1 MIDITAMNYLD
12 LAITFVIGLLM
23 GLSIKKGLVAFILLF
38 VAFILSGFV
47 GLTFLP
53 TIPPS
58 KFINL
63 ASKYFYEI
71 VNNLHL
77 GLLVVSLSIILFLA
91 GLIVGILKG

>member
-1 MIDITAMNYLD
+1 MIDLTAMNYLD

-38 VAFILSGFV
+38 LAFILSGFV

-58 KFINL
+58 KFFNL
-63 ASKYFYEI
+63 ASKYLYEI

-77 GLLVVSLSIILFLA
+77 GLFAISLSIILFLA

>member
-1 MIDITAMNYLD
+1 MINLTDLNYLD
-12 LAITFVIGLLM
+12 LAITFVIGLLI
-23 GLSIKKGLVAFILLF
+23 GISVKKGLMAFILLF
-38 VAFILSGFV
+38 IAFLLSAFV

-71 VNNLHL
+71 INNVHL
-77 GLLVVSLSIILFLA
+77 GLLAVSISLILFLA